1 MKNQSKKYVKIF
13 SNLAYVFG
21 CVILFLIALCII
33 FSAVWSIIVDIISPG
48 YTVYK
53 ILDEVGLIIFSIAVI
68 DVAKYLMFEE
78 VFTRSEE
85 KVPSEFRRTLTKFA
99 VIIASALALEG
110 LVLTIEIAKLDVTKM
125 LYPVS
130 VLITSTIFF
139 VGIGV
144 YQKLNASAEKS

>member
-1 MKNQSKKYVKIF
+1 MKNQSKRYVEIF
-13 SNLAYVFG
+13 SNIAYITG
-21 CVILFLIALCII
+21 CVILYLIALCII
-33 FSAVWSIIVDIISPG
+33 SSAVWSIIVDIISPE

-78 VFTRSEE
+78 VFIRSEE
-85 KVPSEFRRTLTKFA
+85 KAPSEFRRTLTKFA